1 MAVTTEI
8 AQFMRK
14 LEGIWDGHV
23 DALLKRRDVAAAMS
37 DMTGEPSVRHLPLG
51 TGADGRAALDHF
63 YRDAVLAHLPSD
75 LRWTRRSRTVDRFRL
90 VDELTVSFVHDCE
103 LAWLIPGIAPTGRDA
118 SVTAIVIVGFDR
130 GAIAS
135 QRTHWDCTSLA
146 AQLGTPIDFDSQH
159 VSD

>member
-1 MAVTTEI
+1 
-8 AQFMRK
+8 MRK

-37 DMTGEPSVRHLPLG
+37 DMTDEPSVRHLPLG
-51 TGADGRAALDHF
+51 TGADGRAALDRF
-63 YRDAVLAHLPSD
+63 YRDALLAHLPSA

-90 VDELTVSFVHDCE
+90 VDELTVAFVHDCE
-103 LAWLIPGIAPTGRDA
+103 LPWLIPGIAATDRDV